1 MKYAL
6 ALAIAFAL
14 FFSIT
19 ASAITIDTVLVG
31 NPGNTGRIQSGSPDP
46 TQNGIF
52 GSVSTAYRIATTEVT
67 NSQYVTFLNS
77 VAASDPFGLYNANMG
92 FLSRGGIVRSG
103 TSGSYS
109 YSVKPDVPD
118 GGPGGTNYTYGDKPV
133 VFTSWYDAARFAN
146 WVNNGATAGA
156 STETGAYTMATGV
169 SVTRNA
175 GATWFLPT
183 ENQWYKAA
191 YYDGAAGVYYDYPT
205 KSNAAPNNNI
215 PANDSGNS
223 ANYFAGSFT
232 QDESYPFTSAGAYA
246 LSKSPYGTADQGGN
260 VWEWTEAFGTNAN
273 GTTNSSLRIHRG
285 GAFDSD
291 ATMIKSSFRENKSP
305 TTESEN
311 MGFRL
316 ATLAGLTG
324 DYNANGVVDAAD
336 YVLWRKYSGQSVT
349 LPNDSTPGTVTATD
363 YDVWRSHFG
372 QTPGSGSSAEGL
384 NQTSVP
390 EPGCL
395 SLVALAIIILLYYRR
410 LNQKF
415 AVLHSPR
422 LY

>member
-14 FFSIT
+14 FFPLG
-19 ASAITIDTVLVG
+19 AAAITIDTVLVG
-31 NPGNTGRIQSGSPDP
+31 NPGNAARVEGGATGGV
-46 TQNGIF
+46 F
-52 GSVSTAYRIATTEVT
+52 GNVSTAYRIATTEVT

-77 VAASDPFGLYNANMG
+77 IASADPFGLYNSNMG

-103 TSGSYS
+103 ASGSYS
-109 YSVKPDVPD
+109 YSVKPDVPN
-118 GGPGGTNYTYGDKPV
+118 GGPGGTNYAYGDKPV

-156 STETGAYTMATGV
+156 STETGAYTMASGV

-191 YYDGAAGVYYDYPT
+191 FFDGTASIYYDYPT
-205 KSNAAPNNNI
+205 KSSIPPNNNI
-215 PANDSGNS
+215 PPNDSGNS

-232 QDESYPFTSAGAYA
+232 QDESYPLTTAGAYV
-246 LSKSPYGTADQGGN
+246 LSKSPYGTADQAGN

-273 GTTNSSLRIHRG
+273 GTTNTSLRIRRG
-285 GAFDSD
+285 GSFDSD
-291 ATMIKSSFRENKSP
+291 ATMIKSSFRENKTP
-305 TTESEN
+305 TTEIEN

-316 ATLAGLTG
+316 ATLAGMPG
-324 DYNANGVVDAAD
+324 DYNNNNVVDAAD

-349 LPNDSTPGTVTATD
+349 LPNDLTPGTVMPTD

-372 QTPGSGSSAEGL
+372 QTPGAGSSEGL
-384 NQTSVP
+384 NLSSIP

-395 SLVALAIIILLYYRR
+395 SLIALATVAFLCFRGLG
-410 LNQKF
+410 QKF
-415 AVLHSPR
+415 ATCHSPR